1 MIQEFLKNI
10 YNKDLEKYI
19 IFYFMRNHLFRVYSF
34 SNLKL
39 IHLKFLVEPFDDV
52 IYFPTTKSIGLTISV
67 NAYEQNLFKK
77 IIKQKKIIEK
87 KDYIFSCGKSNI
99 PEIRANTLDKI
110 LNSYI
115 KNSKSLKNFLKR
127 I

>member
-1 MIQEFLKNI
+1 
-10 YNKDLEKYI
+10 
-19 IFYFMRNHLFRVYSF
+19 MRNHLFRVYSF